1 MNSIK
6 LTNIQKLNLL
16 VMCKKLFPEYSY
28 IGFGNNIGLGGNK
41 DYLYFY
47 KIENELTVEHIN
59 IHWFE
64 FCINYLSG
72 EIFNHINYP
81 WIYPGQD
88 VQDGLAE
95 MMMRQWWYRKEAYHP
110 VNYLYE
116 EFLKLKL

>member
-6 LTNIQKLNLL
+6 LTNIQRLNIL
-16 VMCKKLFPEYSY
+16 VMCKKLFPEYDN
-28 IGFGNNIGLGGNK
+28 IRFGTSVMTTSR
-41 DYLYFY
+41 DYLYFH
-47 KIENELTVEHIN
+47 KKKNDFVTEIIN

-88 VQDGLAE
+88 VQDGLSE

-110 VNYLYE
+110 VDYLYE
-116 EFLKLKL
+116 EFLRLKL